1 MWVILVTYKNKQA
14 NVSQEA
20 YKTYLEAR
28 QEITKKENIKTITDY
43 IYYDIDNEIQY
54 ELKNVYIK

>member
-1 MWVILVTYKNKQA
+1 MWVILVTFPNKQV

-20 YKTYLEAR
+20 YKTYTEAKAW
-28 QEITKKENIKTITDY
+28 ILKKDNIKSINDY
-43 IYYDIDNEIQY
+43 MFYDMENDIKY

>member
-1 MWVILVTYKNKQA
+1 MWVILVTYKNKIS

-20 YKTYLEAR
+20 YKTYNEALFEMKR
-28 QEITKKENIKTITDY
+28 KEITQLNEYKF
-43 IYYDIDNEIQY
+43 YDEENEIQY

>member
-28 QEITKKENIKTITDY
+28 QEIMKKENIKTITDY

>member
-28 QEITKKENIKTITDY
+28 QEIMKKENIKAITNY

>member
-1 MWVILVTYKNKQA
+1 MWVILVTYKNKQV

-28 QEITKKENIKTITDY
+28 QEIMKKENIKTITDY